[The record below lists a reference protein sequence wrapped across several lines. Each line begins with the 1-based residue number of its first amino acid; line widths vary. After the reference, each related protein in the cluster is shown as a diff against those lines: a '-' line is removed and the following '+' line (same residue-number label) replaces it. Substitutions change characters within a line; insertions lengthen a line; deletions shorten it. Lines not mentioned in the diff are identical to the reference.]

1 MIGETRF
8 NHDPI
13 VYRCFFV
20 QHLSWKNSGT
30 GGTKV
35 IQVMKHNRRLG
46 QGLRVAIK
54 KETSMLTKKQH
65 QLLMFIDERLRENGI
80 SPSFDEMKD
89 ALGLKSKSGIH
100 RLVSALQERGFIRRL
115 PHRARALEVLRLPES
130 SAAAPTPPVQAAS
143 PLANSLQPQA
153 GNLDP
158 SRDGATVLAFAKPTF
173 APVNHPATE
182 TVMALPLVGRI
193 AAGTPIEALQDSGPS
208 VDVPV
213 AMIGRGEHFCLTIEG
228 DSMVDAGILDGDV
241 VVIRKCQTAENGTIV
256 VALVDGA
263 EATLKRLRRQ
273 GETVALEPANRAYDT
288 RYFGP
293 DRVAV
298 QGRLVG
304 LLRHYH

>member
-1 MIGETRF
+1 
-8 NHDPI
+8 
-13 VYRCFFV
+13 
-20 QHLSWKNSGT
+20 
-30 GGTKV
+30 
-35 IQVMKHNRRLG
+35 
-46 QGLRVAIK
+46 
-54 KETSMLTKKQH
+54 MLTKKQH
-65 QLLMFIDERLRENGI
+65 QLLTFIDERLRENGI

-130 SAAAPTPPVQAAS
+130 SAAAPTPPVQMPSTIANALLPQTGTTDSAS
-143 PLANSLQPQA
+143 
-153 GNLDP
+153 
-158 SRDGATVLAFAKPTF
+158 VLPFAKPALTPS
-173 APVNHPATE
+173 APAAE
-182 TVMALPLVGRI
+182 DVMALPLVGKI
-193 AAGTPIEALQDSGPS
+193 AAGTPIEALQESGPS
-208 VDVPV
+208 VDVPA

-241 VVIRKCQTAENGTIV
+241 VVIRKCQTAENGSIV

-263 EATLKRLRRQ
+263 EATLKRIRRQ

-304 LLRHYH
+304 LLRSYH